1 MFPIDFIA
9 EGKDQIRGWF
19 NLLMVSSFLMF
30 GKAPFKNVYMNG
42 FVTDVDGEKMSKSLG
57 NVISPKVVDKHGV
70 DAMRLYFLQARAGV
84 DINFSWDELRQKESS
99 LRILW
104 NVHKL
109 FLDQVQS
116 VPEQYELDQVDQ
128 YMLDRLQQTV
138 NRVTDRL
145 EAYEIDQAAGHIES
159 LYLDLSRFYLQR
171 KRSELGTK
179 AGTTYTVRKVLH
191 ETLIILSPFCPFATE
206 AMWQNL
212 GLTAA
217 LCNNSGQ

>member
-1 MFPIDFIA
+1 MRSSLLESMFPIDFIA

-30 GKAPFKNVYMNG
+30 GKATFKNVYMNG
-42 FVTDVDGEKMSKSLG
+42 FVTDVNGEKMSKSLG
-57 NVISPKVVDKHGV
+57 NVISPKEVVDKHGV

-84 DINFSWDELRQKESS
+84 DINFAWDELRQKESS

-109 FLDQVQS
+109 FIDQTSS

-138 NRVTDRL
+138 NRVTEKL

-171 KRSELGTK
+171 KRSELGTS
-179 AGTTYTVRKVLH
+179 AGTTYTVHKVLH
-191 ETLIILSPFCPFATE
+191 DTLILLHPFCPFATE
-206 AMWQNL
+206 AMAKL
-212 GLTAA
+212 RV
-217 LCNNSGQ
+217 